1 PACVYAS
8 ALCCRTPSSAPSPYT
23 TLFRSVVLER
33 LDEFGRNLR
42 LVMAV
47 RDELVCRD
55 SELGTDLENRLLL
68 RRARYCDIGLEF
80 SHEGAP
86 ISKYGERGDRPDGR
100 AYKRERSLSCNLKTG
115 AQCPKSDSPQRYR
128 SRIERSST
136 RFDRTWRRLKPMV
149 ARCE

>member
-23 TLFRSVVLER
+23 TLFRSVVLDR

-47 RDELVCRD
+47 RDQLVCRD

-80 SHEGAP
+80 SHEGR
-86 ISKYGERGDRPDGR
+86 SEEHTSELQS
-100 AYKRERSLSCNLKTG
+100 RENLV
-115 AQCPKSDSPQRYR
+115 
-128 SRIERSST
+128 
-136 RFDRTWRRLKPMV
+136 RRLLLEVKNDQ
-149 ARCE
+149 